1 MHDHLDNRLTAVRA
15 AGAAL
20 AGALAL
26 LCLLAA
32 APARAAVPPNDD
44 FVAAETLTGAS
55 GAVGGSNVGATREAG
70 EPTHAASGGASVWY
84 RWTAPFSGRVEF
96 DTCDGRSFDTTLAIY
111 AGTALGGLQRL
122 AANDDACDLGS
133 RVRTNVAA
141 GTTYHVAVDG
151 FDGETGPFRLR
162 WSLQPS
168 PPPPANDDFAAGR
181 VLTGVRGRLAGTTIG
196 AGAQPGEPVSLFASS
211 VWYRWRAPRTMP
223 IVFSTC
229 GAPFDTVLG
238 VWRGPAVGSLRRLV
252 WNDDAC
258 GLSSRVTLQAQRGQ
272 LYHVGVGAL
281 DEPGPFELRWQPAPC
296 RVPSLRGRMLA
307 QARTMLT
314 RAGCSLGLV
323 RYVPST
329 IAPRGAVVAQ
339 WPAAGTQLAHNAR
352 VRVAVS
358 TGRPR

>member
-1 MHDHLDNRLTAVRA
+1 MRHHHHDRHTAVRA
-15 AGAAL
+15 AGTAL
-20 AGALAL
+20 AGALVL
-26 LCLLAA
+26 LCLHV
-32 APARAAVPPNDD
+32 APARAAAPPNDD
-44 FVAAETLTGAS
+44 FAAAEALTGAS
-55 GAVGGSNVGATREAG
+55 GAVAGSNVGATREPG
-70 EPTHAASGGASVWY
+70 EPAHAGPGGASVWY

-96 DTCDGRSFDTTLAIY
+96 DTCDGPSFDTTLAIY
-111 AGTALGGLQRL
+111 AGGALGSLQQL
-122 AANDDACDLGS
+122 SASDDACDLGS
-133 RVRTNVAA
+133 RVRASVVA
-141 GTTYHVAVDG
+141 GTTYSVAVDG
-151 FDGETGPFRLR
+151 FDGETGTFRLR
-162 WSLQPS
+162 WNLGTS

-181 VLTGVRGRLAGTTIG
+181 VLTGVRGRVAGTTIG
-196 AGAQPGEPVSLFASS
+196 AGAQPGEPASLLASS

-229 GAPFDTVLG
+229 GARFDTVLG
-238 VWRGPAVGSLRRLV
+238 VWRGPAVGSLRRIV

-281 DEPGPFELRWQPAPC
+281 GDPGAFELRWQPAPC

-307 QARTMLT
+307 RARTMLT

-339 WPAAGTQLAHNAR
+339 WPAAGTQLAHLGR

-358 TGRPR
+358 TGRAR